1 MQGRCARR
9 RSQPV
14 IDFSSIFADTRVSDR
29 SYAPYL
35 ARLERGPLR
44 SATIDFQ
51 RILRG
56 FRVSPVIAVAAF
68 RALLAR
74 PLARLKELRDQ
85 F

>member
-1 MQGRCARR
+1 MRLRGA
-9 RSQPV
+9 
-14 IDFSSIFADTRVSDR
+14 
-29 SYAPYL
+29 
-35 ARLERGPLR
+35 LERGPFR

-68 RALLAR
+68 RASIAR
-74 PLARLKELRDQ
+74 PLARLKVLRDQ